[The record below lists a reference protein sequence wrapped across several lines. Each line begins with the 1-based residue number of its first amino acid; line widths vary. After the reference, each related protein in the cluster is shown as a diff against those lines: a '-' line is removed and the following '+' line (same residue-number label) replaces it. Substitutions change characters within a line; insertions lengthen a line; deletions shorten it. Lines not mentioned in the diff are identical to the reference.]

1 MFESGFELLSHS
13 PFLWVHHAV
22 LAHRPREPSA
32 PSVLSLLVVKGNFW
46 SWPANLVWNVCQLQC
61 VWLMVDPSRVNP
73 GCYFLPSRCPVPT
86 GPLDVQLQ
94 NSSVSPSGKLVV
106 QSSIDYSAFKH
117 NGTIECRAFNNVG
130 KTSAFFNFAFK
141 GNSKGIFL
149 FNPI

>member
-1 MFESGFELLSHS
+1 M
-13 PFLWVHHAV
+13 
-22 LAHRPREPSA
+22 
-32 PSVLSLLVVKGNFW
+32 
-46 SWPANLVWNVCQLQC
+46 
-61 VWLMVDPSRVNP
+61 MVDLSGVNRVVI
-73 GCYFLPSRCPVPT
+73 FLSSRCPVPV
-86 GPLDVQLQ
+86 GPLDVQMQ

-117 NGTIECRAFNNVG
+117 NGTVECRASNNVG